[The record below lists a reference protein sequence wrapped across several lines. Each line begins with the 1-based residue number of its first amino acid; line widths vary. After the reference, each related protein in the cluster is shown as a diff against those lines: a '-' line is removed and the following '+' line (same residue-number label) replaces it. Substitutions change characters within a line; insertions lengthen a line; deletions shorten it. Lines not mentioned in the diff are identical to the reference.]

1 MSRGKPQAVTIP
13 ARVTTT
19 ELAEWTGRPLEEVQA
34 VLAARSEASAPEDV
48 IGPELAVA
56 VARALGVELKVEP
69 RDLAL
74 ETLYELDTRGE
85 KESEGLTGRAG
96 RLVAGVQE
104 HREELDHE
112 IESASDH
119 WSVARMPVVDRSILR
134 LGLFELRHEP
144 DIPTGVIVSEAVR
157 LARTYSTE
165 RSGSFVNGVLASLA
179 RSARPS
185 GA

>member
-1 MSRGKPQAVTIP
+1 MSSQPAPAPTIP
-13 ARVTTT
+13 ARLTT
-19 ELAEWTGRPLEEVQA
+19 AEFAAATGRPIEEVQA
-34 VLAARSEASAPEDV
+34 VLEARSESLGSDEL
-48 IGPELAVA
+48 IGPELSTAVA
-56 VARALGVELKVEP
+56 KALGVRVNIEP
-69 RDLAL
+69 RDVAL

-85 KESEGLTGRAG
+85 HEYEGLTGRAA

-104 HREELDHE
+104 NREDLDHE

-134 LGLFELRHEP
+134 LGLFELHHEKNV
-144 DIPTGVIVSEAVR
+144 PTGVIVSEAVR

-179 RSARPS
+179 RSARP
-185 GA
+185 

>member
-1 MSRGKPQAVTIP
+1 MSEEHARATTIP
-13 ARVTTT
+13 ARVTTSG
-19 ELAEWTGRPLEEVQA
+19 LADSIGRPIEEVQA
-34 VLAARSEASAPEDV
+34 VLDARSESSSPEEML
-48 IGPELAVA
+48 GPELAVA
-56 VARALGVELKVEP
+56 VAKALGAEVVVEP

-85 KESEGLTGRAG
+85 QGGEELTGRAA
-96 RLVAGVQE
+96 RLVVGVQE
-104 HREELDHE
+104 NREALDHE

-134 LGLFELRHEP
+134 LGLFELRYEP
-144 DIPTGVIVSEAVR
+144 NVPTGVIVSEAVR

-179 RSARPS
+179 RAARP
-185 GA
+185 